1 MRHRKNKV
9 TLSRTKGQRELM
21 LRTLAESVVL
31 HEGVNTTEAKAR
43 AVKPLVER
51 MITRGKVNTVIARRY
66 LMTFFTKEAPVKKI
80 LEVLGPK
87 YEARQGG
94 YTRIV
99 KLGQRKGDAASI
111 VRIELV

>member
-9 TLSRTKGQRELM
+9 TLSRVKSARESM
-21 LRTLAESVVL
+21 FRTLVRDIVL
-31 HEGVNTTEAKAR
+31 HEGVNTTLAKAK
-43 AVKPLVER
+43 AVKPLIER
-51 MITRGKVNTVIARRY
+51 MITRGKVNTVAARRY

-87 YEARQGG
+87 YGARAGG

-99 KLGQRKGDAASI
+99 KLGQREGDAAPL

>member
-9 TLSRTKGQRELM
+9 TLDRTKGQRELL
-21 LRTLAESVVL
+21 LRVLAESVVL

-51 MITRGKVNTVIARRY
+51 MITRGKVNSVVARRY
-66 LMTFFTKEAPVKKI
+66 LMKFFTKEAPVKKI
-80 LEVLGPK
+80 LDVLGPK
-87 YEARQGG
+87 YQERPGG

>member
-31 HEGVNTTEAKAR
+31 HEGVSTTEAKAR

-51 MITRGKVNTVIARRY
+51 MITRGKVNTVVARRY

>member
-9 TLSRTKGQRELM
+9 TLSRVKGQRELM
-21 LRTLAESVVL
+21 LRTLAEAVVL
-31 HEGVNTTEAKAR
+31 HEGLDTTAAKAR

-51 MITRGKVNTVIARRY
+51 MITRGKINTIVARRY
-66 LMTFFTKEAPVKKI
+66 LMKFFTKEAPVKKI

-87 YEARQGG
+87 YEARTGG
-94 YTRIV
+94 YSRIV
-99 KLGQRKGDAASI
+99 KLGQRKGDGAEI

>member
-9 TLSRTKGQRELM
+9 TLSRVKGARELM
-21 LRTLAESVVL
+21 FRTLVSDVVL
-31 HEGVNTTEAKAR
+31 HEGVSTTEAKAK
-43 AVKPLVER
+43 AIKPLVER
-51 MITRGKVNTVIARRY
+51 MITRGKVNTVAARRY

-87 YEARQGG
+87 YQARAGG

-99 KLGQRKGDAASI
+99 KIGQRQGDAAPI
-111 VRIELV
+111 VRLELV